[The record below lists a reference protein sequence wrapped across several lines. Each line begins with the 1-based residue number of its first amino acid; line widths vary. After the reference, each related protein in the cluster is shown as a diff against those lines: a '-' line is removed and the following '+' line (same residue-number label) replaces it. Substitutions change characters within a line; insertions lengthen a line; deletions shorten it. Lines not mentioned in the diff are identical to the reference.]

1 MYHSF
6 LLYLLR
12 AISQCVIITLKGG
25 DVRKIK
31 IDIEI
36 NFSSF
41 LSKLL
46 KRRCGVYN
54 FWNTS

>member
-1 MYHSF
+1 M
-6 LLYLLR
+6 
-12 AISQCVIITLKGG
+12 ITLKGG

-46 KRRCGVYN
+46 RDVAVSTISGILVKLFFILIGVQ
-54 FWNTS
+54 